1 MTRGELILYVVLPY
15 AAIAAFLVGHWWRYR
30 RDQYRWGARSTQLLE
45 SRWLMVGSNL
55 FHFGAL
61 AAIGGHVMGILI
73 PHAWTDAV
81 GISEATYHF
90 VAATGG
96 LVAGAAATL
105 GFLVLLVR
113 RARFPRVRVTT
124 TRWDLVT
131 FFLLAFGIVT
141 GMICTSWGTLGEEV
155 RYRETV
161 APYFRSLFVLDP
173 RPELMTGDDD
183 VPFVFQLH
191 VTAMW
196 FLYAAWPFSRLVHAW
211 SIPVDW
217 LRRSPIPYRGRV
229 ATARR
234 SRVAAAR
241 SSR

>member
-1 MTRGELILYVVLPY
+1 MSQGELVLYAVLPY
-15 AAIAAFLVGHWWRYR
+15 AAIATFLVGHWWRYR

-45 SRWLMVGSNL
+45 SRWLMIGSNL

-61 AAIGGHVMGILI
+61 AAIGGHVMGILV
-73 PHAWTDAV
+73 PHAWTDAL
-81 GISEATYHF
+81 GISEGTYH
-90 VAATGG
+90 VLAAAGG
-96 LVAGAAATL
+96 LVAGVAATL
-105 GFLVLLVR
+105 GFVVLLVR

-131 FFLLAFGIVT
+131 FFLLAFGIAT
-141 GMICTSWGTLGEEV
+141 GMICTVWGTLGEEV

-173 RPELMTGDDD
+173 RPELMTGDDN

-191 VTAMW
+191 VSAMW

-229 ATARR
+229 A
-234 SRVAAAR
+234 AAR

>member
-1 MTRGELILYVVLPY
+1 MSQGELVLYAVLPY
-15 AAIAAFLVGHWWRYR
+15 AAIATFLVGHWWRYR

-45 SRWLMVGSNL
+45 SRWLMIGSNL

-61 AAIGGHVMGILI
+61 AAIGGHVMGILV
-73 PHAWTDAV
+73 PHAWTDAL
-81 GISEATYHF
+81 GISEGTYH
-90 VAATGG
+90 VLAAAGG
-96 LVAGAAATL
+96 LVAGVAATL
-105 GFLVLLVR
+105 GFVVLLVR

-131 FFLLAFGIVT
+131 FFLLAFGIAT
-141 GMICTSWGTLGEEV
+141 GMICTVWGTLGEEV

-191 VTAMW
+191 VSAMW
-196 FLYAAWPFSRLVHAW
+196 FLYAAWPFSRLVHVW

-229 ATARR
+229 A
-234 SRVAAAR
+234 AAR

>member
-1 MTRGELILYVVLPY
+1 MSRGELILYVVLPY

-161 APYFRSLFVLDP
+161 GPYFRSLFVLDP

-217 LRRSPIPYRGRV
+217 VRRSPIPYRGRV
-229 ATARR
+229 AAARR